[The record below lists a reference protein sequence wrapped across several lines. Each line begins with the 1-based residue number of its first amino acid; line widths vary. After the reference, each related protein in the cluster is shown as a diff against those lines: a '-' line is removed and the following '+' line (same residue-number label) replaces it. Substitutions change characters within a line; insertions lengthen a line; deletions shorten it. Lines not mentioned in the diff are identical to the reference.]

1 MDVMNKFSAY
11 ALAFAVC
18 AGTTAA
24 ALAKHNFSQ
33 SNASPA
39 AALALDGAYRD
50 GLYLG
55 RLTAGGGR
63 RSNPPVGRWSNEK
76 DRAAFDAGYRRG
88 YDDVLASAA
97 ATQRDTE
104 E

>member
-1 MDVMNKFSAY
+1 MNKLSAY

-24 ALAKHNFSQ
+24 ALAQHNFSR
-33 SNASPA
+33 SNASPDA
-39 AALALDGAYRD
+39 TLALDGAYRD

-55 RLTAGGGR
+55 GLTAGGGR
-63 RSNPPVGRWSNEK
+63 PLHPPVGRWSNEK

-88 YDDVLASAA
+88 YNDVLASGAP
-97 ATQRDTE
+97 TLRDANE
-104 E
+104 